1 MTFVNSLKLFGSNWG
16 KALKFF
22 LFYLVIWG
30 FCFVLFLP
38 VFFEFKD
45 LVVSSFQNANLLNCF
60 NGVFQGSFGVNL
72 HNIILTTYMTLL
84 AVFQANL
91 GLAIYGLIVSFIILP
106 FLINIGKYTLNLMLY
121 SYMTSKS
128 KIGFFSALVKGLKN
142 SVVFAL
148 CKTFYNV
155 LFLALGLL
163 AVYGIGLINDIF
175 FITYFL
181 PIVEFVVLVGFFSIN
196 QISVL
201 GWSSALIVFDCN
213 VFSAY
218 RKGLKAVNRHFW
230 STLGVTILYF
240 MLFWAVVMIF
250 GVYTMT
256 VLVPLFAALLC
267 VYNMVSFFTSQ
278 GMRFYVSDKKILTPK
293 KLEEV
298 DNLNKTAY
306 IL

>member
-1 MTFVNSLKLFGSNWG
+1 MKLFGSNWV

-30 FCFVLFLP
+30 LCFALFLP

-45 LVVSSFQNANLLNCF
+45 MIAQNFQDANLLNSF
-60 NGVFQGSFGVNL
+60 AGVFQGSFGANL
-72 HNIILTTYMTLL
+72 HNIILTTFTTLVAVFKANTGL
-84 AVFQANL
+84 AV
-91 GLAIYGLIVSFIILP
+91 YGLIVVFLFLPILV
-106 FLINIGKYTLNLMLY
+106 NIGKYTFSQMLY
-121 SYMTSKS
+121 SYMASKS

-142 SVVFAL
+142 SVVYAVSKSL
-148 CKTFYNV
+148 YNI
-155 LFLALGLL
+155 LFLGLTL
-163 AVYGIGLINDIF
+163 TAVYGIGLIEDAF

-181 PIVEFVVLVGFFSIN
+181 PLAEFLVLVLLFTLN
-196 QISVL
+196 QLSVL
-201 GWSSALIVFDCN
+201 GWGSALIVFDCN

-230 STLGVTILYF
+230 STFGTTFLYF
-240 MLFWAVVMIF
+240 VLFWAIVMIF
-250 GVYTMT
+250 GVYTMV

-278 GMRFYVSDKKILTPK
+278 GMRFYVNENKILTPK

-298 DNLNKTAY
+298 DNINKTAF